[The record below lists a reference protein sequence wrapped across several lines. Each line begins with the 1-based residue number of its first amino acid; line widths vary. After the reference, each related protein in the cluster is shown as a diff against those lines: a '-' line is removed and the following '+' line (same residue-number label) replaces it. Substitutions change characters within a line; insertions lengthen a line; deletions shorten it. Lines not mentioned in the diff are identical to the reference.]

1 MVSFQELLTILLV
14 GLIAGWLGGVLTK
27 GKGFGWAGNLIV
39 GVVGAVIGT
48 AVFRIIG
55 ITAFNLL
62 GRILCAL
69 LGALFFLWLL
79 KQIRR

>member
-27 GKGFGWAGNLIV
+27 GKGFGWVGNLIV